1 MIQTVKGPALHKNLQ
16 PRRWSSLYLMF
27 FCPIR
32 VKKGKAS
39 SPAAT
44 SSSLTS
50 ASPELGATLDLE
62 LLLAG
67 EKLRCFGSPQ
77 GFPGLPEPHFILQ
90 QLPSGLRG
98 SAAADRR
105 SEGQVQGAAA
115 GESWPGEPLCPITNL
130 PISPTLI
137 PPRAMVQNLLVVL

>member
-32 VKKGKAS
+32 VKEGKAS

-77 GFPGLPEPHFILQ
+77 GFPGPPEPHFILQ

-98 SAAADRR
+98 SAAADSLKGRCR
-105 SEGQVQGAAA
+105 EQRPVNHSRVSPSA
-115 GESWPGEPLCPITNL
+115 PLLIFP
-130 PISPTLI
+130 SP
-137 PPRAMVQNLLVVL
+137 QH